1 MTLLIVMSIGA
12 GFMLGIIVS
21 KGMQKKKEDPA
32 FWKQAAMKHLE
43 KLDPN
48 DDQRAKFEVH
58 TDKAVSELSNLRDE
72 GIKDVWEIVNRALTE
87 IQQELTPD
95 QRQTFEKIRPKSP
108 ESGAK

>member
-1 MTLLIVMSIGA
+1 MTLLILMSIGA
-12 GFMLGIIVS
+12 GFMLGIVVS
-21 KGMQKKKEDPA
+21 KSLQKKKEDPA

-58 TDKAVSELSNLRDE
+58 TDKAVAELSNLRDE
-72 GIKDVWEIVNRALTE
+72 GIKDVWEIVNRAVTE
-87 IQQELTPD
+87 IQSELTPD
-95 QRQTFEKIRPKSP
+95 QRQTFEKIRPKGP